1 VPPANVLLVTVDTL
15 RPDALGWVSGR
26 SPTPAVD
33 RLAREGFA
41 FPAAVAPAPLTFPS
55 HAALMTGLLPRRL
68 GLRDN
73 GQVLGPGTLTLA
85 ERLRQRGYATAAFVS
100 GYPLDSAFGLDRG
113 FDHYDDTLTAAAGGD
128 LERPAGPTVSAAL
141 QWLEGMRAPWLLWV
155 HLYDP
160 HYPYEPPA
168 GHARPGPRGAYDGEV
183 AYADAALGELFQGV
197 AARGGRTLTVFAGDH
212 GESLGE
218 HGEGTHGFFIYDST
232 VLVPLVVHLPGTVAP
247 GSSRAPARLLDVV
260 PTALE
265 LLGAAPAGGLDGV
278 SLGPVLSGKGAA
290 AEPAYVETWQPWLSY
305 GWSPLRAVRHR
316 GYKLIE
322 APRPE
327 LYDLESDPG
336 ETRNRIGQEPA
347 RAAELSGL
355 LRAAQSLP
363 AAAAESVTD
372 ADALARLRALGYAG
386 TGASGGEPPASGL
399 RDPKDGSALRD
410 LMTRGDV
417 LLRDGRYREAVP
429 PFDAVLRQDPGNR
442 FALLR
447 SGTALLRL
455 GDAPAAV
462 VRLRRAVELEP
473 GSHDARWAFAEALGR
488 AGKPADA
495 VGQWMEATRLQ
506 PRRAEAWANLGS
518 ALGLAGK
525 VQEAVPALSRAV
537 ELDPGNPRL
546 LARLAFA
553 EHGAGKLEDA
563 ARHLGEMAGRVGARF
578 PHSGALGLM
587 LVELRRPQEA
597 YPWLVRCGPAE
608 PDFAESRFELARIEI
623 AGGRRDAARR
633 ALGEALRADP
643 RLRARAVASPE
654 LAPLLASV
662 TTRG

>member
-1 VPPANVLLVTVDTL
+1 VVTVDTL
-15 RPDALGWVSGR
+15 RPDALGWVSGANA
-26 SPTPAVD
+26 TPAID

-73 GQVLGPGTLTLA
+73 GQVLGPGTPTLA
-85 ERLRQRGYATAAFVS
+85 ERLKQRGYATAAFVS

-113 FDHYDDTLTAAAGGD
+113 FDHYDDTLAAAAGGD
-128 LERPAGPTVSAAL
+128 LERPAGPTISAAL
-141 QWLEGMRAPWLLWV
+141 RWLQGAQAPWHLWV

-168 GHARPGPRGAYDGEV
+168 GHLRPGPRGAYDGEV
-183 AYADAALGELFQGV
+183 AYADAAVGELFEGV

-260 PTALE
+260 PTVLD
-265 LLGAAPAGGLDGV
+265 LLGTPAVPGLDGV
-278 SLGPVLSGKGAA
+278 SLGPVLSGKGTA

-322 APRPE
+322 APRAE
-327 LYDLESDPG
+327 LYALESDPG
-336 ETRNRIGQEPA
+336 ETRNRIAEEPA
-347 RAAELSGL
+347 KAAELL
-355 LRAAQSLP
+355 AVLRAAQSLP
-363 AAAAESVTD
+363 SAAAESVSDPD
-372 ADALARLRALGYAG
+372 AVARLRALGYAG
-386 TGASGGEPPASGL
+386 TGAVAGEPPATGL
-399 RDPKDGSALRD
+399 RDPKDGAALRD
-410 LMTRGDV
+410 LLTRGDQ
-417 LLRDGRYREAVP
+417 LLREGRFKEAVP
-429 PFDAVLRQDPGNR
+429 PFEAVLHQDPGNR

-447 SGTALLRL
+447 SGTALLRA
-455 GDAPAAV
+455 GDARAAV

-473 GSHDARWAFAEALGR
+473 GSPDARWAFAEALGR
-488 AGKPADA
+488 AGRPADA

-525 VQEAVPALSRAV
+525 VQEAVPALGRAL

-563 ARHLGEMAGRVGARF
+563 ARHLTEMAGRMGPSF

-587 LVELRRPQEA
+587 LVELRRPGDA
-597 YPWLVRCGPAE
+597 YPWLVRCRASE
-608 PDFAESRFELARIEI
+608 PEFAESRFALARIEL
-623 AGGRRDAARR
+623 ARGRRDAASV